1 MTSRTLNASE
11 AAQLLRIHPQTLMT
25 RARTGVIP
33 GCKVGR
39 AWVFVESLLIEY
51 LVTQSTLRVS
61 VAGTQEETECRSTEE
76 KTRPFGGS
84 NSRPSGA
91 NLARYRSALGL
102 PKNGRPKNSM
112 IG

>member
-39 AWVFVESLLIEY
+39 AWVFVESLLIDSSVRLKVEQIQ
-51 LVTQSTLRVS
+51 LVSDGCLNGLGS
-61 VAGTQEETECRSTEE
+61 VGLQ
-76 KTRPFGGS
+76 
-84 NSRPSGA
+84 GA
-91 NLARYRSALGL
+91 
-102 PKNGRPKNSM
+102 
-112 IG
+112 